1 MIAVQEAI
9 EVDVPRGTSSKLTEI
24 LNANSVPRETSCNWS
39 RILIRSARS
48 GEYFGSRHRHCQ
60 SKRRSR

>member
-1 MIAVQEAI
+1 MIAIQAVLEMN
-9 EVDVPRGTSSKLTEI
+9 VLRGTYSKLTEI
-24 LNANSVPRETSCNWS
+24 LTANSVPRETSCNWS